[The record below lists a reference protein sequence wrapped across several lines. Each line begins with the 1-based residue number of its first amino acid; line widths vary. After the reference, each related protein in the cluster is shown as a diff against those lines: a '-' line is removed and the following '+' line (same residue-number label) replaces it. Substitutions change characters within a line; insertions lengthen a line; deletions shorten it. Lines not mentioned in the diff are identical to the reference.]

1 MRYTFEQRKKAVE
14 LYIECGRSVS
24 AVRAKLGYPSRQ
36 AMYDWYADYVERG
49 FRPDHRPHRKFT
61 DEQKRAVIYKWKRGL
76 LGMGKTGSFSDFELS
91 DDPVLLKA
99 QVVELQRE
107 VRRLRL
113 QKDILQGVADIL
125 KKRRAPTRRNG

>member
-1 MRYTFEQRKKAVE
+1 
-14 LYIECGRSVS
+14 
-24 AVRAKLGYPSRQ
+24 
-36 AMYDWYADYVERG
+36 
-49 FRPDHRPHRKFT
+49 
-61 DEQKRAVIYKWKRGL
+61 
-76 LGMGKTGSFSDFELS
+76 MGKTGSFSDFELS